1 MRGARALLAGLGAL
15 LVLAAAA
22 PTAGATYDPLGSGV
36 TVLKLDKG
44 FRALLREHGVEV
56 SGREGVVF
64 KGGALR
70 FPVSGGKFDP
80 AAKKGTVE
88 SGGAAIFE
96 RAGHSLSLK
105 KLQVKTTRPSSP
117 IVAKLGGGQ
126 LKLGRAGRL
135 VVGRRG
141 FTDEV
146 SVSRLRLSSKFA
158 TRLSKRLRL
167 RGVFTEGMTMG
178 SAVTRANPSTV
189 AVLGKDRAEFEF
201 DPGMAAKLNELHV
214 AVNPIFPAEHPGVFT
229 LPIFGGKLAP
239 DLSSGYLQ
247 LQGAME
253 LLQLGG
259 GQLFWANPVLD
270 LDGKA
275 FSPEVEVKPSP
286 PYVGKA
292 GQLPVATLDL
302 GAGTTAADAA
312 ARTLTVTGATLTMPA
327 ATAALF
333 DELFAKPQGKE
344 NVFATGEPLGRI
356 SFVAT
361 AQ

>member
-1 MRGARALLAGLGAL
+1 MKAGRMLLACLTAL
-15 LVLAAAA
+15 VVLATPSAAE
-22 PTAGATYDPLGSGV
+22 ATYDPLGSGV

-44 FRALLREHGVEV
+44 FRALLRDHGVEL
-56 SGREGVVF
+56 SGREGATS

-80 AAKKGTVE
+80 ANKKGTVE
-88 SGGAAIFE
+88 HGGTVLFE
-96 RAGHSLSLK
+96 RAGRALSLK
-105 KLQVKTTRPSSP
+105 KLQLKTTRPSSP

-126 LKLGRAGRL
+126 LKLGPAGRL
-135 VVGRRG
+135 VVTHPG

-146 SVSRLRLSSKFA
+146 TVSKLRLTSKFA

-167 RGVFTEGMTMG
+167 RGVFTQGMLVGT
-178 SAVTRANPSTV
+178 AVTRANPATV
-189 AVLGKDRAEFEF
+189 AVLGKGRAEFEF

-214 AVNPIFPAEHPGVFT
+214 AVNPIFPAEHPGAFT
-229 LPIFGGKLAP
+229 LPIFSGKLAP
-239 DLSSGYLQ
+239 DSSTGFLQ

-259 GQLFWANPVLD
+259 GQVIWHDPVLD

-275 FSPEVEVKPSP
+275 LSPEVEVKPSP

-292 GQLPVATLDL
+292 GQLAVATLDL
-302 GAGTTAADAA
+302 GAGTTAANPGT
-312 ARTLTVTGATLTMPA
+312 RTLTVTGAALTLPD

-333 DELFAKPQGKE
+333 NEAFAKPQGKE
-344 NVFATGEPLGRI
+344 KVFAPGEPLGRI
-356 SFVAT
+356 SFLAET
-361 AQ
+361 Q